1 MTRLLLSGLLSLF
14 FVAGPA
20 PRNASGATSPYV
32 QKETYKQYIT
42 DYYPEQL
49 TSPEKKKRKNFAQF
63 GYGLSFFPFPLFPIT
78 GFIDPHNFGEH
89 SYGQPGVK
97 EKNGVL
103 YTCRGG
109 FIDFSHMRVAL
120 DWTVYVTFRA
130 ICEGREMDLP
140 SHDGTLKLRLKNVEN
155 LSLDDLT
162 SMSQKIAFERLTWH
176 ELCSW
181 YYHAPNYTFNERQS
195 AFTPEDTYSNFLGT
209 VIGKK
214 VALRIL
220 RKREGLPY
228 SQIASEEI
236 QKQID
241 ELQPVAEKKLSK
253 QAYDIVDAYEQ
264 AKLPAEKRN
273 KDVWWDSKVVFTDE
287 RYVFKR
293 YMHLGPK
300 LAPWLVPESAAVSC
314 GGAKAYI
321 LNVPQKTTAGT
332 SFYNYYTLTLIPDSL
347 LFYEKKTGRELSR
360 PFGAFTSNNMGKI
373 MAQVTQEMQKELL
386 TGFSRR
392 NESNPERRYDKLKK
406 VWFR

>member
-1 MTRLLLSGLLSLF
+1 MSAFLSLF
-14 FVAGPA
+14 FLAGPGPVNVSA
-20 PRNASGATSPYV
+20 QKRPSA
-32 QKETYKQYIT
+32 QKEAYRQFIA
-42 DYYPEQL
+42 DHYPEQL

-63 GYGLSFFPFPLFPIT
+63 GYGLSFFPVPLFPIT

-120 DWTVYVTFRA
+120 DWTVYVTFRTL
-130 ICEGREMDLP
+130 CEGGEMELP
-140 SHDGTLKLRLKNVEN
+140 SHDGKLKLRLKNTER

-181 YYHAPNYTFNERQS
+181 YYHAPNFTFNERQS

-220 RKREGLPY
+220 QKQEGLPY
-228 SQIASEEI
+228 EQIATEEI
-236 QKQID
+236 EKQIAL
-241 ELQPVAEKKLSK
+241 LQPVTDKKQSR

-264 AKLPAEKRN
+264 AHLPAAERN
-273 KDVWWDSKVVFTDE
+273 KDVW
-287 RYVFKR
+287 
-293 YMHLGPK
+293 
-300 LAPWLVPESAAVSC
+300 
-314 GGAKAYI
+314 
-321 LNVPQKTTAGT
+321 
-332 SFYNYYTLTLIPDSL
+332 
-347 LFYEKKTGRELSR
+347 
-360 PFGAFTSNNMGKI
+360 
-373 MAQVTQEMQKELL
+373 
-386 TGFSRR
+386 
-392 NESNPERRYDKLKK
+392 
-406 VWFR
+406 